1 MSDQYRIRAN
11 YMTLAELLQSRFRAD
26 LRHRGAAYIE
36 AERVSLV
43 RVTPENVFGVVV
55 DGVEYQTQLRYQ
67 ESEIGLFCT
76 CDQFAKSKA
85 CKHLWATVLTTDLEG
100 YVNPAIRPGR
110 FTPFVTKELAPPIR
124 VDDLK
129 PGYDADVD
137 MPSAGGRSK
146 KKAAAPAVR
155 EARLRPWEAK
165 IAGLREEMV
174 APTSSSKKTQSQER
188 QIFYEIDLEA
198 SREAEKLVVQASQR
212 QRRSSGQWGK
222 VKPLKIRPGELD
234 QIEHEDDRV
243 FLSYLAG
250 AIPERN
256 NWSTQ
261 QAELRAAAHRF
272 HMPYE
277 LGTLILP
284 EMCQSGRLAI
294 GGEDEKARQTL
305 EWDEGNPWELTI
317 RVKHNCDGSGWLVTG
332 VLVRDDETIE
342 LSDAPLAV
350 PGGFVITSDCIAR
363 LSDFGAAEWM
373 KLLSGENS
381 LSIPLDDQ
389 HDFVDTLLDIPSLPR
404 LELPKELQ
412 LEEVHAVPEPSLKI
426 FTPPVSRWRS
436 DSLTAEVLFEYLG
449 TSVAGRNSR
458 WAVVQ
463 RDQNRCIIR
472 DRDFEGKAWERLR
485 ELGFRKRLNGSQ
497 TNADVEIPRREL
509 GRAVRELVA
518 DGWEVFADG
527 SKVRQAGAMKFRVQS
542 DIDWFDVNAQ
552 VDFEGRS
559 VAFPELLQAL
569 ERGDST
575 VRLDDGSLG
584 ILPEEWLEQIGMIS
598 GLGTLDDENLRF
610 SNSQAALL
618 DALLSAQD
626 DVEFDDKFEEMRERF
641 RNFSGIE
648 TADAPKSFKGELR
661 DYQRDGLSWMIFLN
675 DFNFGG
681 CLADDMGLGK
691 TVQFIAMLL
700 KHKAKSKNN
709 APTLIVVPRSLIFNW
724 HAECNR
730 FGPKLKVLEYTGMER
745 AALRD
750 EFSSNDV
757 ILTTYGTVRRDI
769 TVLKDV
775 QFDYVVLDEAQTIKN
790 PSSQIARASRLLQAR
805 HRLALS
811 GTPIENNAGDLW
823 SIFEF
828 LNPGMLGRS
837 SAFRNHVS
845 DPDSPDS
852 RQMVARGLRPFIL
865 RRTKKEVASE
875 LPDRLE
881 ETIYCDMAEEQRRL
895 YDELRVHYRES
906 LLGVVQKDG
915 LAKSKMHVLEAL
927 LRLRQAACHPALL
940 SRGDEAEAYAKL
952 EFLIPHLNELVA
964 EGHKSLVFSQF
975 TSMLSIVRQHLDE
988 TGVEYE
994 YLDGQTRDRERRVK
1008 RFQEDDECKVFLI
1021 SLKAGGLGL
1030 NLTAADY
1037 VFLLDPWW
1045 NPAVE
1050 AQAIDRAHR
1059 VGQTRTVFAYRLI
1072 CRDTVE
1078 EKIAELQKKKRDL
1091 ADAILDGADQ
1101 KSILKDLSVE
1111 DLELLL
1117 S

>member
-1 MSDQYRIRAN
+1 
-11 YMTLAELLQSRFRAD
+11 MTLAELLQSRFRAD

-55 DGVEYQTQLRYQ
+55 DGVEHQTQLRYQ

-85 CKHLWATVLTTDLEG
+85 CKHLWATVLTADLEG
-100 YVNPAIRPGR
+100 RVNPGIRPGR
-110 FTPFVTKELAPPIR
+110 LAPFVTPELTAPIR
-124 VDDLK
+124 VDDLS
-129 PGYDADVD
+129 PGYDPDGDAPVATRSRKK
-137 MPSAGGRSK
+137 SAT
-146 KKAAAPAVR
+146 ATAAPAVR
-155 EARLRPWEAK
+155 ETRLRPWEAK
-165 IAGLREEMV
+165 IAGLKEEMT
-174 APTSSSKKTQSQER
+174 APTGSSKKNQSQER

-198 SREAEKLVVQASQR
+198 SREADKLVVQASQR

-272 HMPYE
+272 HVPYE

-284 EMCQSGRLAI
+284 EMCRSGRLAI
-294 GGEDEKARQTL
+294 GGEDEKKRQLL
-305 EWDEGNPWELTI
+305 EWDEGSPWELTV
-317 RVKHNCDGSGWLVTG
+317 RVKQNCDSSGWLVTG
-332 VLVRDDETIE
+332 VLVRDDEVLE
-342 LSDAPLAV
+342 LSELPLVV
-350 PGGFVITSDCIAR
+350 PGGFVVTSDSISLLR
-363 LSDFGAAEWM
+363 DFGAAEWM
-373 KLLSGENS
+373 KLLADENG
-381 LSIPLDDQ
+381 ITVPKDDQ

-412 LEEVHAVPEPSLKI
+412 LEEIHETPSPALKI
-426 FTPPVSRWRS
+426 FTPQVSRWRS
-436 DSLTAEVLFEYLG
+436 DSLTAEVLFDYLG
-449 TSVAGRNSR
+449 TSVPGRNSR

-463 RDQNRCIIR
+463 REQNRCIIR
-472 DRDFEGKAWERLR
+472 DRKYEGSCWERLR

-497 TNADVEIPRREL
+497 TNADVEIARREL
-509 GRAVRELVA
+509 GRAVRQLVD

-527 SKVRQAGAMKFRVQS
+527 NKVRQAGAMKFKVQS
-542 DIDWFDVNAQ
+542 DIDWFDVNAE
-552 VDFEGRS
+552 VDFEGRKI
-559 VAFPELLQAL
+559 AFPELLQAL

-598 GLGTLDDENLRF
+598 GLGTLDDESLRF

-618 DALLSAQD
+618 DALLSAQE
-626 DVEFDDKFEEMRERF
+626 DVEFDSKFEDMRERF

-648 TADAPKSFKGELR
+648 RVDPPKNFKGELR

-700 KHKAKSKNN
+700 KHKQKQKKK

-724 HAECNR
+724 HNECNR
-730 FGPKLKVLEYTGMER
+730 FAPNLKVLEYTGMDR
-745 AALRD
+745 VALRD
-750 EFSSNDV
+750 EFAEHDV

-775 QFDYVVLDEAQTIKN
+775 DFDYVVLDEAQTIKN
-790 PSSQIARASRLLQAR
+790 PSSQIARASRLLKAR

-845 DPDSPDS
+845 DPDSPES
-852 RQMVARGLRPFIL
+852 RSMVARGLRPFIL
-865 RRTKKEVASE
+865 RRTKKEVAAE

-881 ETIYCDMAEEQRRL
+881 ETIYCDMSEEQRRL
-895 YDELRVHYRES
+895 YDELRLHYRES
-906 LLGVVQKDG
+906 LLGAVEKDG
-915 LAKSKMHVLEAL
+915 LARTKMHVLEAL

-940 SRGDEAEAYAKL
+940 NRGDEEEAYAKL

-975 TSMLSIVRQHLDE
+975 TSMLSIVRQHLDKS
-988 TGVEYE
+988 GIDYE
-994 YLDGQTRDRERRVK
+994 YLDGQTRDRQRRVN
-1008 RFQEDDECKVFLI
+1008 RFQEDDDCKVFLI

-1059 VGQTRTVFAYRLI
+1059 VGQTRTVFAYRMI

-1091 ADAILDGADQ
+1091 ADAILDGGDQ
-1101 KSILKDLSVE
+1101 SSILKDLSVE